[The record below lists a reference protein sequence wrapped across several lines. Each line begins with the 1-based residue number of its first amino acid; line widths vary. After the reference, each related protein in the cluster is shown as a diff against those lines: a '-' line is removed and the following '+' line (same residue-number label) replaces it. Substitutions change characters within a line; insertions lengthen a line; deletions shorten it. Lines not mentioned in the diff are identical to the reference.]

1 MFAVETNDLDATVA
15 LFISNTSPEFDVF
28 PEAANPGVKSFVI
41 IYHHSSDILPNDKQ
55 CLKRCLSLNAFGLQL
70 HSYL

>member
-41 IYHHSSDILPNDKQ
+41 IFIIVLTFYQMTNSVSSAVFL
-55 CLKRCLSLNAFGLQL
+55 
-70 HSYL
+70 

>member
-28 PEAANPGVKSFVI
+28 PEAANPGVKCFVI
-41 IYHHSSDILPNDKQ
+41 IRHHSSNILQ
-55 CLKRCLSLNAFGLQL
+55 IVSQALSFFECIWTAIT
-70 HSYL
+70 